1 MYKLKY
7 LSANILLAL
16 SSVCIATSCSGSRT
30 DRAEAQTDVT
40 ADTSV
45 IADTGNDS
53 LFVISGVD
61 IDSKAIADGDFI
73 NLRDLPE
80 SERPDSSYDGFLLP
94 YTDCVVTSRPDVA
107 VALLPDVKSYVIDGK
122 EATKADFEALTAERI
137 KKVSI
142 DGDKVFVE
150 TRVPS
155 EKENP
160 AVSEA
165 ISKESQLKGA

>member
-1 MYKLKY
+1 MY

-16 SSVCIATSCSGSRT
+16 SLVCIATSCGDSRT
-30 DRAEAQTDVT
+30 DRAEAHTDVT
-40 ADTSV
+40 ADASV

-61 IDSKAIADGDFI
+61 MDSKAIADGDFI
-73 NLRDLPE
+73 NLRDLSE

-94 YTDCVVTSRPDVA
+94 YTDCVVTSRPDVV

-160 AVSEA
+160 VVSEA